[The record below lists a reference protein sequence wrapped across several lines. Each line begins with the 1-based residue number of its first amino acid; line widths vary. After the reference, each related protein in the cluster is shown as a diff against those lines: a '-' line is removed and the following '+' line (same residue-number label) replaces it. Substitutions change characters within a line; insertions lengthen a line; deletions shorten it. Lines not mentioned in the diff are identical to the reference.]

1 MKGGDKL
8 SRPKIYTSYFA
19 NLKNIPS
26 NIEPIAI
33 SRFTMDFYEGRHE
46 PNLAPSSSLL
56 KRYKDGEVNSVMFRK
71 EYLSEL
77 CNREGVN
84 ELIQSFTEKEYV
96 LLCYE
101 GRGKFCHRHILGE
114 VLQEMGFDVE
124 EI

>member
-1 MKGGDKL
+1 M

-19 NLKNIPS
+19 NLRNIPS

-33 SRFTMDFYEGRHE
+33 SRYVMDFYNGRHE
-46 PNLAPSSSLL
+46 PDLAPSSELL
-56 KRYKDGEVNSVMFRK
+56 KGYKNGEVNTTMFK
-71 EYLSEL
+71 SAYLSEL
-77 CNREGVN
+77 CQRAGVN
-84 ELIQSFTEKEYV
+84 DLIQSFAEKEYV

-114 VLQEMGFDVE
+114 VLQEMGFHVE